1 MRALRLSFWLAMFVA
16 VAAGAF
22 ALHFLPAQRD
32 LAEARRAFETA
43 RRDLEAA
50 GHEVRDLEARVQG
63 LRTNVDAV
71 ELGARTE
78 YRLIRPGE
86 RLELVQV
93 GGRPGSRRP

>member
-1 MRALRLSFWLAMFVA
+1 MRALRLGFWLAMFLA

-32 LAEARRAFETA
+32 LAEARRAFQAAHGDLKAAET
-43 RRDLEAA
+43 
-50 GHEVRDLEARVQG
+50 EVRDLEARVQG

-93 GGRPGSRRP
+93 GGRPANRLP